1 MFKKLKKLLFLLD
14 FSGTSPNLR
23 ILNNNN
29 YKSILSSI
37 ISIIIIIISLSFVV
51 YSIIDF
57 ANQNP
62 IISYYK
68 NIDNNINKTFQ
79 ISDSFLMFKFTLYSQ
94 CVEDDYQGKYMSHYI
109 NGELK
114 NEFELE
120 KCELGKNIDLKY
132 KNIIEDFEKDNNENI
147 SNYLCPNYRG
157 EKISISDKQNNVSYL
172 SLFISKN
179 IKENCSNIDP
189 FYLIEIVSENDIIN
203 HKNKKDPCI
212 QSYHR
217 QYIYSNDNIELFDIE
232 YNFNYIRYDNDN
244 GLFFQKY
251 TSQDLITFSDVVYNH
266 LNSYNPRQ
274 LSFYIEFK
282 INKSYYDHYIR
293 TYTKIQSLLAD
304 VANIINLLILFGKIL
319 SSFLLDKQMSRDIF
333 QTIITNDKIINNDI
347 NLINLT
353 FEKDRFNKNEEIK
366 MRDFSFNRDN
376 RNKYESNTTT
386 TNSDFI
392 IKEKQNNIEKL
403 TKIKILNNLKFFD
416 FFKSHFCFK
425 SIKYKLI
432 DSCHDLFKEEICI
445 DSILKRLY
453 DLENHIFIRT
463 DKTKA
468 INKNKNQ
475 YELIDEHL
483 SFLLKEKIYGKN
495 INIKINENKN

>member
-37 ISIIIIIISLSFVV
+37 ISIIIITISIAFVI

-57 ANQNP
+57 KNQNP

-132 KNIIEDFEKDNNENI
+132 KNIIENFEKDNDENI

-203 HKNKKDPCI
+203 HKNKEDPCI
-212 QSYHR
+212 QSYHF
-217 QYIYSNDNIELFDIE
+217 QNIYSNENIQLFHIE
-232 YNFNYIRYDNDN
+232 YNYNYIRYDNDN
-244 GLFFQKY
+244 GLFFQDY
-251 TSQDLITFSDVVYNH
+251 TFQDLITFSDVVYNH
-266 LNSYNPRQ
+266 LNSFRPGQ
-274 LSFYIEFK
+274 LAFYIEFK

-304 VANIINLLILFGKIL
+304 VANIINLLILFGQII

-403 TKIKILNNLKFFD
+403 TKIKMLNNLKFFD
-416 FFKSHFCFK
+416 FFKGHFCFK
-425 SIKYKLI
+425 NIKYKLI
-432 DSCHDLFKEEICI
+432 DSCHDLFEEEICI

-453 DLENHIFIRT
+453 NLENYIFRK
-463 DKTKA
+463 DKSKT
-468 INKNKNQ
+468 INDNKNQ
-475 YELIDEHL
+475 YELIDEYL
-483 SFLLKEKIYGKN
+483 SILLREKIHENN

>member
-37 ISIIIIIISLSFVV
+37 ISIIIIIISIAFVI

-57 ANQNP
+57 KNQNP

-109 NGELK
+109 NGERK
-114 NEFELE
+114 NDFELE

-132 KNIIEDFEKDNNENI
+132 KNIIENFEKDNNENI
-147 SNYLCPNYRG
+147 NNYLCPNYRG
-157 EKISISDKQNNVSYL
+157 EKISISDKQNNISYI
-172 SLFISKN
+172 SFFISKN

-189 FYLIEIVSENDIIN
+189 FYLIQIVSENDIIN
-203 HKNKKDPCI
+203 HKNKEDPCI
-212 QSYHR
+212 QSYHF
-217 QYIYSNDNIELFDIE
+217 QNIYSNENIQLFHIE
-232 YNFNYIRYDNDN
+232 YNYNYIRYDNDN
-244 GLFFQKY
+244 GLFFQDY

-266 LNSYNPRQ
+266 LNSFRLGQ

-282 INKSYYDHYIR
+282 INKSYYAHYIR

-304 VANIINLLILFGKIL
+304 VSNIINLLILLGKIL

-347 NLINLT
+347 KLMSIVLI
-353 FEKDRFNKNEEIK
+353 
-366 MRDFSFNRDN
+366 
-376 RNKYESNTTT
+376 
-386 TNSDFI
+386 
-392 IKEKQNNIEKL
+392 
-403 TKIKILNNLKFFD
+403 
-416 FFKSHFCFK
+416 
-425 SIKYKLI
+425 
-432 DSCHDLFKEEICI
+432 
-445 DSILKRLY
+445 
-453 DLENHIFIRT
+453 
-463 DKTKA
+463 
-468 INKNKNQ
+468 
-475 YELIDEHL
+475 
-483 SFLLKEKIYGKN
+483 
-495 INIKINENKN
+495 

>member
-1 MFKKLKKLLFLLD
+1 MIIKE
-14 FSGTSPNLR
+14 SGER
-23 ILNNNN
+23 
-29 YKSILSSI
+29 
-37 ISIIIIIISLSFVV
+37 
-51 YSIIDF
+51 
-57 ANQNP
+57 
-62 IISYYK
+62 K
-68 NIDNNINKTFQ
+68 ND
-79 ISDSFLMFKFTLYSQ
+79 
-94 CVEDDYQGKYMSHYI
+94 
-109 NGELK
+109 
-114 NEFELE
+114 FELE

-132 KNIIEDFEKDNNENI
+132 KNIIENFEKDNNEDI
-147 SNYLCPNYRG
+147 SNYLCPNYKG

-179 IKENCSNIDP
+179 IKENCSNINP

-212 QSYHR
+212 QSYHF
-217 QYIYSNDNIELFDIE
+217 QNIYSNENIQLFH
-232 YNFNYIRYDNDN
+232 IRYDNDN
-244 GLFFQKY
+244 GLFFQDY

-266 LNSYNPRQ
+266 LNSFRPGQ

-304 VANIINLLILFGKIL
+304 VANIINLLILFGQII
-319 SSFLLDKQMSRDIF
+319 SSFLLDKQMSKDIF
-333 QTIITNDKIINNDI
+333 QTIVTNDKIIN
-347 NLINLT
+347 
-353 FEKDRFNKNEEIK
+353 KEIK

-425 SIKYKLI
+425 NIKYKLI
-432 DSCHDLFKEEICI
+432 DSCHDLFEEEICI

-453 DLENHIFIRT
+453 NLENYIFRK
-463 DKTKA
+463 DKSKT
-468 INKNKNQ
+468 INENKNQ
-475 YELIDEHL
+475 YELIDEYL
-483 SFLLKEKIYGKN
+483 SILLREKIHENK